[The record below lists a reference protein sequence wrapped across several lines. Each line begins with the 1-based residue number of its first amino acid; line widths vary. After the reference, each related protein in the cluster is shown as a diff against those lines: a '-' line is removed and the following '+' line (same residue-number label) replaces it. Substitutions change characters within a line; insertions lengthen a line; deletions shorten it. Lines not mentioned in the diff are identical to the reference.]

1 MSRIKIFLLGPPR
14 VELDGVPIEVDTR
27 KATALVAYLA
37 VTGEGHRRDS
47 LAALLWPDVDQT
59 RARAALRRTLSSLNK
74 ALGGV
79 GLKVDRESMRMDKGE
94 NVWID
99 VDEFRAGLAECES
112 HGHKANQVCSRCI
125 TPLSKTVALYQDDL
139 MKGFTLRDSPDF
151 DDWQFFEAESLRR
164 ELAHALGRLAEGYQS
179 RDEFGQAI
187 DYTRRWLALDTL
199 DESAHRQ
206 LMDLFSRA
214 GQRSAALRQY
224 RECVRILDQE
234 LGVAPL
240 EETTRLYQDIREN
253 QTPPARIES
262 RRTVGEIE
270 AEGSSADRGVASVTP
285 PHSYP
290 VVGRSDEWAILLN
303 AYNAVET
310 DGHVLVIEGEAGIG
324 KTRLAQEFI
333 AHSQERGAIVIS
345 IRCYQGES
353 GMAYAPIVEALR
365 KIFTLREV
373 GPSEEISQEW
383 ISEAARLL
391 PELHTLR
398 QGMSSPLPL
407 DSPGAQ
413 ARFFEAVSHILV
425 QACQGQAPG
434 ILFFDDLHWADEAT
448 LDLLTYM
455 VRRVRGRP
463 LFIVATWRTDRVV
476 EGHRLRL
483 LLAEAQRSETATLIT
498 LERLSLSAVAE
509 LLNGI
514 STGGM
519 SVPVGLEKR
528 LYSETDGL
536 PFFVVEYLKTVT
548 ENPETDWDMP
558 KSVRALLL
566 SRLAVLNQAERQ
578 LLDTAAVIGR
588 SFDYHTLQAASGRGD
603 EETVDGLEEL
613 ITQSLINEVR
623 ATGSS
628 EASIVYDFDH
638 EQLRSLVYEEA
649 SLARRSL
656 LHRRVA
662 DALVG
667 RASGG
672 RRKADTASLV
682 AQHYRLA
689 GLNIK
694 ASEYF
699 KFAGNHARALFA
711 NIEAIAHFRSALEL
725 GHEDVASLHEG
736 IGDLQVLQGDYGA
749 ALMSY
754 ETTAAHCNQE
764 DMARIERKLGA
775 VHHRRGEWAL
785 AESHL
790 QAALDFL
797 GKENTSVQLARLYSD
812 WSLTA
817 HHRGDAGRA
826 QSMAKESLDLA
837 EEIGDKRALTEVH
850 NILGILARGRHSFDE
865 AVYHLEFSLN
875 LAEKLGDP
883 SARVAALNNLALALG
898 DKGEIVQAI
907 SLAGTALDL
916 CASQGDRHREA
927 AIHNNLADL
936 LHVAGESGTAMAH
949 LKQAVTIFA
958 EIGVEAGEMQPD
970 IWKLVE
976 W

>member
-1 MSRIKIFLLGPPR
+1 M
-14 VELDGVPIEVDTR
+14 
-27 KATALVAYLA
+27 
-37 VTGEGHRRDS
+37 
-47 LAALLWPDVDQT
+47 
-59 RARAALRRTLSSLNK
+59 
-74 ALGGV
+74 
-79 GLKVDRESMRMDKGE
+79 
-94 NVWID
+94 
-99 VDEFRAGLAECES
+99 
-112 HGHKANQVCSRCI
+112 
-125 TPLSKTVALYQDDL
+125 
-139 MKGFTLRDSPDF
+139 
-151 DDWQFFEAESLRR
+151 
-164 ELAHALGRLAEGYQS
+164 
-179 RDEFGQAI
+179 
-187 DYTRRWLALDTL
+187 
-199 DESAHRQ
+199 
-206 LMDLFSRA
+206 
-214 GQRSAALRQY
+214 
-224 RECVRILDQE
+224 
-234 LGVAPL
+234 
-240 EETTRLYQDIREN
+240 
-253 QTPPARIES
+253 
-262 RRTVGEIE
+262 
-270 AEGSSADRGVASVTP
+270 
-285 PHSYP
+285 
-290 VVGRSDEWAILLN
+290 
-303 AYNAVET
+303 
-310 DGHVLVIEGEAGIG
+310 
-324 KTRLAQEFI
+324 
-333 AHSQERGAIVIS
+333 
-345 IRCYQGES
+345 
-353 GMAYAPIVEALR
+353 
-365 KIFTLREV
+365 
-373 GPSEEISQEW
+373 
-383 ISEAARLL
+383 
-391 PELHTLR
+391 
-398 QGMSSPLPL
+398 
-407 DSPGAQ
+407 
-413 ARFFEAVSHILV
+413 
-425 QACQGQAPG
+425 
-434 ILFFDDLHWADEAT
+434 
-448 LDLLTYM
+448 
-455 VRRVRGRP
+455 
-463 LFIVATWRTDRVV
+463 
-476 EGHRLRL
+476 
-483 LLAEAQRSETATLIT
+483 
-498 LERLSLSAVAE
+498 
-509 LLNGI
+509 
-514 STGGM
+514 
-519 SVPVGLEKR
+519 
-528 LYSETDGL
+528 
-536 PFFVVEYLKTVT
+536 
-548 ENPETDWDMP
+548 
-558 KSVRALLL
+558 
-566 SRLAVLNQAERQ
+566 
-578 LLDTAAVIGR
+578 
-588 SFDYHTLQAASGRGD
+588 
-603 EETVDGLEEL
+603 
-613 ITQSLINEVR
+613 
-623 ATGSS
+623 
-628 EASIVYDFDH
+628 
-638 EQLRSLVYEEA
+638 YEEA

-725 GHEDVASLHEG
+725 GHED
-736 IGDLQVLQGDYGA
+736 
-749 ALMSY
+749 
-754 ETTAAHCNQE
+754 AHCNQE

>member
-1 MSRIKIFLLGPPR
+1 M
-14 VELDGVPIEVDTR
+14 
-27 KATALVAYLA
+27 
-37 VTGEGHRRDS
+37 
-47 LAALLWPDVDQT
+47 
-59 RARAALRRTLSSLNK
+59 
-74 ALGGV
+74 
-79 GLKVDRESMRMDKGE
+79 
-94 NVWID
+94 
-99 VDEFRAGLAECES
+99 
-112 HGHKANQVCSRCI
+112 
-125 TPLSKTVALYQDDL
+125 
-139 MKGFTLRDSPDF
+139 
-151 DDWQFFEAESLRR
+151 
-164 ELAHALGRLAEGYQS
+164 
-179 RDEFGQAI
+179 
-187 DYTRRWLALDTL
+187 
-199 DESAHRQ
+199 
-206 LMDLFSRA
+206 
-214 GQRSAALRQY
+214 
-224 RECVRILDQE
+224 
-234 LGVAPL
+234 
-240 EETTRLYQDIREN
+240 
-253 QTPPARIES
+253 
-262 RRTVGEIE
+262 
-270 AEGSSADRGVASVTP
+270 
-285 PHSYP
+285 
-290 VVGRSDEWAILLN
+290 
-303 AYNAVET
+303 
-310 DGHVLVIEGEAGIG
+310 
-324 KTRLAQEFI
+324 
-333 AHSQERGAIVIS
+333 
-345 IRCYQGES
+345 
-353 GMAYAPIVEALR
+353 
-365 KIFTLREV
+365 
-373 GPSEEISQEW
+373 
-383 ISEAARLL
+383 
-391 PELHTLR
+391 
-398 QGMSSPLPL
+398 
-407 DSPGAQ
+407 
-413 ARFFEAVSHILV
+413 
-425 QACQGQAPG
+425 
-434 ILFFDDLHWADEAT
+434 
-448 LDLLTYM
+448 
-455 VRRVRGRP
+455 
-463 LFIVATWRTDRVV
+463 
-476 EGHRLRL
+476 
-483 LLAEAQRSETATLIT
+483 
-498 LERLSLSAVAE
+498 
-509 LLNGI
+509 
-514 STGGM
+514 
-519 SVPVGLEKR
+519 
-528 LYSETDGL
+528 
-536 PFFVVEYLKTVT
+536 
-548 ENPETDWDMP
+548 
-558 KSVRALLL
+558 
-566 SRLAVLNQAERQ
+566 
-578 LLDTAAVIGR
+578 
-588 SFDYHTLQAASGRGD
+588 
-603 EETVDGLEEL
+603 
-613 ITQSLINEVR
+613 
-623 ATGSS
+623 
-628 EASIVYDFDH
+628 
-638 EQLRSLVYEEA
+638 
-649 SLARRSL
+649 ARRSL